1 MLFHFLSVSV
11 TAWAFVG
18 MCGWFENKRNWY
30 NNYCFGNQFTRYICQ
45 SDGSHAR

>member
-1 MLFHFLSVSV
+1 MLFHVLSVSV
-11 TAWAFVG
+11 TAWAFAG

-45 SDGSHAR
+45 SDSSHAR